1 MGNDGNLMVNFRL
14 GKYMRKMFL
23 SVSDKGGWED
33 LCIICF
39 QAHTRNN
46 GNLPVI

>member
-1 MGNDGNLMVNFRL
+1 MDNDRNVIVKFKL
-14 GKYMRKMFL
+14 GEYMRKMFL

-33 LCIICF
+33 ICIICF
-39 QAHTRNN
+39 KPHTGNN